1 MTNKELIDHFAGLSM
16 PYAYELW
23 KSYFFSKEMEN
34 ERKHML
40 NKGEYFDFDEYMDLI
55 AECSYLMADKMMEAR
70 KNYFEAIELNL
81 NDLELTNR
89 TRNALTNNDIL
100 TIKQISNLTKK
111 DLSYLPNLGL
121 KGVNEIIDSL
131 AKYNLKL
138 KKE

>member
-1 MTNKELIDHFAGLSM
+1 MTNKELIDYFAGLSM

-81 NDLELTNR
+81 
-89 TRNALTNNDIL
+89 
-100 TIKQISNLTKK
+100 
-111 DLSYLPNLGL
+111 
-121 KGVNEIIDSL
+121 
-131 AKYNLKL
+131 KL

>member
-1 MTNKELIDHFAGLSM
+1 
-16 PYAYELW
+16 
-23 KSYFFSKEMEN
+23 MEN
-34 ERKHML
+34 ERKNMS

-100 TIKQISNLTKK
+100 TIEQISNLTKK